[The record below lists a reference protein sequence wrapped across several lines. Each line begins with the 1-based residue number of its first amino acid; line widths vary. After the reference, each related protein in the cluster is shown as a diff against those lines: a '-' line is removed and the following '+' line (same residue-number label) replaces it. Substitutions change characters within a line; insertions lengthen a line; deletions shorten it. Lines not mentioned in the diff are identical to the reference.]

1 MPQHESAKKRL
12 RQSAR
17 QRLRNRGYRTDLR
30 KVIKAV
36 REDSGV
42 TVAAQSAVDTAVR
55 RGIIHPNKAA
65 RLKSRFAKAQQA
77 AATA

>member
-12 RQSAR
+12 RQSAK
-17 QRLRNRGYRTDLR
+17 QRLRNRGYRTELR
-30 KVIKAV
+30 KAIKAV
-36 REDSGV
+36 REDSG
-42 TVAAQSAVDTAVR
+42 TMVAAQSAVDTAVR
-55 RGIIHPNKAA
+55 HGIIHPNKAG